1 MATKRAPRVG
11 KRMKPA
17 VSGFLSFH
25 LIRAASGNS
34 RVSSLAAAAPA
45 TAAERSLGLA
55 SAASL
60 PMRGGQPSAWRL
72 RGEATASSRRPGV
85 MRTRMRMQMR
95 FVRAGARR
103 RLPHSH
109 SGPGL
114 FGDWRAQVEDRGKE
128 LLAPAA
134 CCKASFGACS
144 MEYFSVC
151 GRSIDC

>member
-1 MATKRAPRVG
+1 
-11 KRMKPA
+11 MKPA
-17 VSGFLSFH
+17 LSGFLSFH

-34 RVSSLAAAAPA
+34 RVSSLATAAPSAAVAPSTAPA

-55 SAASL
+55 SAASV

-151 GRSIDC
+151 GRSID